1 MRIRTSAA
9 RAAGSVLVPLI
20 ALGATACS
28 SSASGGS
35 GAAGSGAQPAA
46 VAGAGS
52 GAGKTLT
59 VWYMD
64 GDLTDAAQKA
74 IDDKFT
80 AATGAK
86 VKVEI
91 QQWDGINTK
100 IATALAQD
108 NPPDVIEI
116 GNTDVP
122 LFAASSGLTDIT
134 SALPQLQNGQQLAAR
149 AWRARPPSTAS
160 SYAAPLFAGNRAVIY
175 NKKIWAAAGI
185 TAVPTTFS
193 AADRGPGRHQG
204 EEHRAGLLSV
214 LLPGPLLVR
223 RAAVRLG
230 RRRPDWP
237 PKSSG
242 KWSGALE
249 SPQAQQGLT
258 AWKNFVGKYSSAA
271 SQDVDTTAP
280 DFNTLFAQGKTAT
293 ILNSNVNKILKV
305 DPSLKDQI
313 GTFPFP
319 SATDGKTQPVF
330 LGGSDLAV
338 AAKSKNQALA
348 LAYLKTAAD
357 PAVQASAIVGIDHWI
372 PASSEVI
379 DQTISTLPDV
389 SKAFF
394 TAAKTSVATPA
405 VAGWATVESDKSIN
419 DFFADI
425 ATGRKSPADAAKTL
439 DAHLSQA
446 LNAPA
451 Q

>member
-9 RAAGSVLVPLI
+9 LAVGSVLV
-20 ALGATACS
+20 LGVAACS
-28 SSASGGS
+28 S
-35 GAAGSGAQPAA
+35 AGSGSSGSAGSAAQPASI
-46 VAGAGS
+46 AGAGS

-64 GDLTDAAQKA
+64 GDLSDAATKA
-74 IDDKFT
+74 INDKFT
-80 AATGAK
+80 ASTGAQ

-122 LFAASSGLTDIT
+122 LFAASSGLTDLNPVL
-134 SALPQLQNGQQLAAR
+134 AQLQAGQHWLPGLAGPA
-149 AWRARPPSTAS
+149 TIDGH
-160 SYAAPLFAGNRAVIY
+160 SYGAPLFAGNRAVIY
-175 NKKIWAAAGI
+175 NKKIWADAGI
-185 TAVPTTFS
+185 TAVPTTYSQLTADLDAIKAKNTAPDFS
-193 AADRGPGRHQG
+193 AFYFPGRYWYGALQFVWD
-204 EEHRAGLLSV
+204 AGGQL
-214 LLPGPLLVR
+214 
-223 RAAVRLG
+223 AAQSG
-230 RRRPDWP
+230 
-237 PKSSG
+237 G
-242 KWSGALE
+242 KWTGQLE
-249 SPQAQQGLT
+249 SPQAQQGLQN
-258 AWKNFVGKYSSAA
+258 WKSFIDKYSSTA

-305 DPSLKDQI
+305 DPSLQDQI

-330 LGGSDLAV
+330 LGGSDLVV

-348 LAYLKTAAD
+348 LAYLKAATD
-357 PAVQASAIVGIDHWI
+357 PGVQTSAIVGIDHWI

-379 DQTISTLPDV
+379 DQSMSSLPDV

-405 VAGWATVESDKSIN
+405 VAGWATIESDKSIN

-439 DAHLSQA
+439 DAHLDQA

>member
-1 MRIRTSAA
+1 MRVRISAV
-9 RAAGSVLVPLI
+9 RAAGTVLVPLL

-28 SSASGGS
+28 SSASGGGS
-35 GAAGSGAQPAA
+35 SSAGGTQPAA
-46 VAGAGS
+46 VAGPGS

-64 GDLTDAAQKA
+64 GDLSAEAQKA

-80 AATGAK
+80 AATGAQ

-134 SALPQLQNGQQLAAR
+134 SALPQLQNGQHWLPGLEGPA
-149 AWRARPPSTAS
+149 TVDGK
-160 SYAAPLFAGNRAVIY
+160 SYGAPLFAGNRAVIY

-185 TAVPTTFS
+185 TTAPTTFTQLTS
-193 AADRGPGRHQG
+193 DLDAVKAKNPAPDFSVFYFPGRYWYGALQFVWD
-204 EEHRAGLLSV
+204 AGGQL
-214 LLPGPLLVR
+214 
-223 RAAVRLG
+223 AAESG
-230 RRRPDWP
+230 
-237 PKSSG
+237 G

-249 SPQAQQGLT
+249 SPQAQQGLA
-258 AWKNFVGKYSSAA
+258 AWKSFVGKYSSAA

-293 ILNSNVNKILKV
+293 ILNSNVNRILKV

-330 LGGSDLAV
+330 LGGSDLAI

-348 LAYLKTAAD
+348 LAYLKAATD
-357 PAVQASAIVGIDHWI
+357 PGVQASAIVGIDHWI

-379 DQTISTLPDV
+379 DQTINTLPDV

-394 TAAKTSVATPA
+394 TAAKTSLATPA

-439 DAHLSQA
+439 DAHLGQA

>member
-9 RAAGSVLVPLI
+9 LAVGSVLV
-20 ALGATACS
+20 LGATACS
-28 SSASGGS
+28 SAASKSS
-35 GAAGSGAQPAA
+35 GPAGSGSGTQPAA

-64 GDLTDAAQKA
+64 GDLSDAATKA
-74 IDDKFT
+74 INDKFT
-80 AATGAK
+80 AATGAQ
-86 VKVEI
+86 VKVAI

-134 SALPQLQNGQQLAAR
+134 SALPQLQADQHWLPGLAGPA
-149 AWRARPPSTAS
+149 TVDGHN
-160 SYAAPLFAGNRAVIY
+160 YGAPLFAGNRAVIY

-185 TAVPTTFS
+185 TAAPTTFAQLTADLDAIKAKNTAPDFS
-193 AADRGPGRHQG
+193 AFYFPGRYWYGAMQFVWD
-204 EEHRAGLLSV
+204 AGGQLASQA
-214 LLPGPLLVR
+214 G
-223 RAAVRLG
+223 
-230 RRRPDWP
+230 
-237 PKSSG
+237 G
-242 KWSGALE
+242 KWTGQLE
-249 SPQAQQGLT
+249 SPQAQQGLQ
-258 AWKNFVGKYSSAA
+258 AWKTFIGKYSAGA

-305 DPSLKDQI
+305 DPSLTDQI

-348 LAYLKTAAD
+348 LAYLKAATD

-372 PASSEVI
+372 PASTEVI
-379 DQTISTLPDV
+379 DQTISSLPDV

-405 VAGWATVESDKSIN
+405 VAGWATIESDKSIN

-439 DAHLSQA
+439 DAHLNQA

>member
-1 MRIRTSAA
+1 MRIRISAA
-9 RAAGSVLVPLI
+9 QAAGTVLVPLL

-28 SSASGGS
+28 SSASGS
-35 GAAGSGAQPAA
+35 GTSSTGGAQPAA
-46 VAGAGS
+46 VAGPGS
-52 GAGKTLT
+52 GTGKTLT

-64 GDLTDAAQKA
+64 GDLSTEAQKA

-80 AATGAK
+80 AATGAQ

-134 SALPQLQNGQQLAAR
+134 SALPQLQNGQHWLPGLEGPA
-149 AWRARPPSTAS
+149 TVDGK
-160 SYAAPLFAGNRAVIY
+160 SYGAPLFAGNRAVIY

-185 TAVPTTFS
+185 TTAPTTFTQLTSDLDAIKAKNPAPDFS
-193 AADRGPGRHQG
+193 AFYFPGRYWYGALQFVWD
-204 EEHRAGLLSV
+204 AGGQLATES
-214 LLPGPLLVR
+214 G
-223 RAAVRLG
+223 
-230 RRRPDWP
+230 
-237 PKSSG
+237 G

-249 SPQAQQGLT
+249 SPQAQQGLA
-258 AWKNFVGKYSSAA
+258 AWKSFVGKYSSTA

-293 ILNSNVNKILKV
+293 ILNSTINRVLKV
-305 DPSLKDQI
+305 DPSLQNDI

-330 LGGSDLAV
+330 LGGSDLAI

-348 LAYLKTAAD
+348 LAYLKAATD
-357 PAVQASAIVGIDHWI
+357 PSVQASAIVGIDHWI
-372 PASSEVI
+372 PASTEVI
-379 DQTISTLPDV
+379 DQTINTLPDT

>member
-1 MRIRTSAA
+1 MRIRISAA
-9 RAAGSVLVPLI
+9 QAAGTVLVPLL

-28 SSASGGS
+28 SSASGGTS
-35 GAAGSGAQPAA
+35 STGGAQPAA
-46 VAGAGS
+46 VAGSGS

-64 GDLTDAAQKA
+64 GDLSTEAQKA

-80 AATGAK
+80 AATGAQ

-134 SALPQLQNGQQLAAR
+134 SALPQLQNGQHWLPGLEGPA
-149 AWRARPPSTAS
+149 TVDGK
-160 SYAAPLFAGNRAVIY
+160 SYGAPLFAGNRAVIY

-185 TAVPTTFS
+185 TTAPTTFTQLTSDLDAIKAKNPAPDFS
-193 AADRGPGRHQG
+193 AFYFPGRYWYGALQFVWD
-204 EEHRAGLLSV
+204 AGGQLATES
-214 LLPGPLLVR
+214 G
-223 RAAVRLG
+223 
-230 RRRPDWP
+230 
-237 PKSSG
+237 G

-258 AWKNFVGKYSSAA
+258 AWKSFVGKYSSAA

-293 ILNSNVNKILKV
+293 ILNSNINRILKV
-305 DPSLKDQI
+305 DASLKDDI

-330 LGGSDLAV
+330 LGGSDLAI
-338 AAKSKNQALA
+338 AAKSKNQSLA
-348 LAYLKTAAD
+348 LAYLKAATD
-357 PAVQASAIVGIDHWI
+357 PSVQSSAIVGIDHWI

-394 TAAKTSVATPA
+394 TAAKTSVPTPA

>member
-1 MRIRTSAA
+1 MRTRTSAA

-35 GAAGSGAQPAA
+35 ATTGGGAAPAAA

-64 GDLTDAAQKA
+64 GDLSTDAQKA
-74 IDDKFT
+74 IGDKFT
-80 AATGAK
+80 AATGAQ

-134 SALPQLQNGQQLAAR
+134 SVLPQLQNGQHWLPGLEGPA
-149 AWRARPPSTAS
+149 TVDGK
-160 SYAAPLFAGNRAVIY
+160 SYAAPLFAGNRAVVY
-175 NKKIWAAAGI
+175 NKKIWADAGI

-193 AADRGPGRHQG
+193 QLTADLDAIKAKNSAPDFSAFYFPGRYWYGALQFVWD
-204 EEHRAGLLSV
+204 AGGQL
-214 LLPGPLLVR
+214 
-223 RAAVRLG
+223 AAE
-230 RRRPDWP
+230 
-237 PKSSG
+237 SNG

-258 AWKNFVGKYSSAA
+258 AWKTFIGKYSSAA

-357 PAVQASAIVGIDHWI
+357 PSVQASAIVGIDHWI

-379 DQTISTLPDV
+379 DQTISGLPDV

-405 VAGWATVESDKSIN
+405 VAGWATVESDKTIN

-425 ATGRKSPADAAKTL
+425 ATGRKSPADAAKSL

>member
-1 MRIRTSAA
+1 MRIRISAA
-9 RAAGSVLVPLI
+9 QAAGTVLVPLL

-28 SSASGGS
+28 SSTSGGGTS
-35 GAAGSGAQPAA
+35 STGGAQPAA
-46 VAGAGS
+46 VAGPGS

-64 GDLTDAAQKA
+64 GDLSTEAQKA

-80 AATGAK
+80 AATGAQ

-122 LFAASSGLTDIT
+122 LFAASSGLTDVT
-134 SALPQLQNGQQLAAR
+134 SALPQLQNGQHWLPGLEGPA
-149 AWRARPPSTAS
+149 TVDGK
-160 SYAAPLFAGNRAVIY
+160 SYGAPLFAGNRAVIY

-185 TAVPTTFS
+185 TTAPTTFTQLTSDLDAIKAKNPAPDFS
-193 AADRGPGRHQG
+193 AFYFPGRYWYGALQFVWD
-204 EEHRAGLLSV
+204 AGGQLATES
-214 LLPGPLLVR
+214 G
-223 RAAVRLG
+223 
-230 RRRPDWP
+230 
-237 PKSSG
+237 G

-249 SPQAQQGLT
+249 SPQAQQGLA
-258 AWKNFVGKYSSAA
+258 AWKSFVGKYSATA

-293 ILNSNVNKILKV
+293 ILNSNINRILKV
-305 DPSLKDQI
+305 DPSLQNDI

-319 SATDGKTQPVF
+319 STTDGKTQPVF
-330 LGGSDLAV
+330 LGGSDLAI

-348 LAYLKTAAD
+348 LAYLKAATD
-357 PAVQASAIVGIDHWI
+357 PSVQASAIVGIDHWI

>member
-9 RAAGSVLVPLI
+9 RAAVGALVPLI
-20 ALGATACS
+20 ALGAAACS
-28 SSASGGS
+28 SSASGGP
-35 GAAGSGAQPAA
+35 GAAGGGAQPAA

-52 GAGKTLT
+52 GVGKNLP
-59 VWYMD
+59 VWYMA
-64 GDLTDAAQKA
+64 GDLSAEAQKA

-80 AATGAK
+80 AATGAQ

-134 SALPQLQNGQQLAAR
+134 SVLPQVQNGQHWLPGLDGPATVDGK
-149 AWRARPPSTAS
+149 SF
-160 SYAAPLFAGNRAVIY
+160 AAPLFAGNRAVVY

-185 TAVPTTFS
+185 TSVPATFAQLTADLDAIKAKNTAPDFS
-193 AADRGPGRHQG
+193 AFYFPGRYWYGALQFVWD
-204 EEHRAGLLSV
+204 AG
-214 LLPGPLLVR
+214 G
-223 RAAVRLG
+223 RLATEAG
-230 RRRPDWP
+230 
-237 PKSSG
+237 G

-258 AWKNFVGKYSSAA
+258 AWKDFIGKYSSAA
-271 SQDVDTTAP
+271 SRDVDTTAP

-293 ILNSNVNKILKV
+293 ILNSNVNKILKI
-305 DPSLKDQI
+305 DPSLQGQI

-319 SATDGKTQPVF
+319 SASDGRTQPVF

-357 PAVQASAIVGIDHWI
+357 PAVQAAAIVGIDHWI

-379 DQTISTLPDV
+379 DQTIGTLPEV

-425 ATGRKSPADAAKTL
+425 ATGRKSPAEAAKTL
-439 DAHLSQA
+439 DAHLTQA